1 MHSCIFS
8 GQVKHSRS
16 VPVEHAFRYRLFMMY
31 LDLEELP
38 QLFRGRWFWST
49 ARPALAR
56 FRRENYLGDPGI
68 PLDKA
73 VRDLVLQR
81 TGRRPDGP
89 IRLLTNLRYF
99 GYCFNPI
106 SIYYCFDASGTRVET
121 IVAEVSNTPW
131 DERHCYVLADSANLG
146 DDHIRRFE
154 SRKELHVSPF
164 MDMDIDYSWLL
175 TPPANNLVVRI
186 SNYANR
192 ERIFAATLILR
203 RQEISGRSLAVT
215 LLSYPFMTLKVI
227 TAIHWQALRLWI
239 KGCRFRPHPAKQSP
253 VQASQ

>member
-8 GQVKHSRS
+8 GQVKHSRLG
-16 VPVEHAFRYRLFMMY
+16 PVTHAFRYRLFMMY

-49 ARPALAR
+49 SRPALAR
-56 FRRENYLGDPGI
+56 FRRENYLGDPGV
-68 PLDKA
+68 PLDQA
-73 VRDLVLQR
+73 VREVVLQH
-81 TGRRPDGP
+81 TGRCPEGP
-89 IRLLTNLRYF
+89 IRLLTNLSYF

-106 SIYYCFDASGTRVET
+106 SIYYCFDATGSRVEC

-131 DERHCYVLADSANLG
+131 GERHCYVLPDSANLG
-146 DDHIRRFE
+146 DDRIRRFE

-175 TPPANNLVVRI
+175 TPPGDNLVVRI
-186 SNYANR
+186 SNYAKR

-203 RQEISGRSLAVT
+203 RQEITGRSLAAT
-215 LLSYPFMTLKVI
+215 LLSYPFMTFKVI
-227 TAIHWQALRLWI
+227 TAIHWQALRLWL

-253 VQASQ
+253 IQANQ

>member
-16 VPVEHAFRYRLFMMY
+16 APVGHTFQYRLFMMY
-31 LDLEELP
+31 LDLAELP
-38 QLFRGRWFWST
+38 QVFRGRWFWST
-49 ARPALAR
+49 TRMALAR
-56 FRRENYLGDPGI
+56 FRRENYLGDPSE
-68 PLDKA
+68 PLEES
-73 VRDLVLQR
+73 VRDLVMER
-81 TGRRPDGP
+81 TGRRPTGP
-89 IRLLTNLRYF
+89 VRMLTNLSYF

-106 SIYYCFDASGTRVET
+106 SIYYCFDALGTRVET
-121 IVAEVSNTPW
+121 IIAEVSNTPW
-131 DERHCYVLADSANLG
+131 GERYCYVLADSANIG

-154 SRKELHVSPF
+154 SAKELHVSPF

-175 TPPANNLVVRI
+175 TSPTDNLVVRI

-203 RQEISGRSLAVT
+203 RQEITGRSLALT
-215 LLSYPFMTLKVI
+215 LFSYPFMTLKVI
-227 TAIHWQALRLWI
+227 TAIHWQALRLWL
-239 KGCRFRPHPAKQSP
+239 KGCRFRAHPAKQSP